1 MHTFLYIYRRVQLF
15 WNRLYRWGYAPF
27 SKGIIVL
34 PIVLGV
40 RGKYKL
46 LEDCQM
52 NSDQME
58 HSQLIVSEET
68 LNKYVNTYEHYV
80 LEDQIRQR

>member
-1 MHTFLYIYRRVQLF
+1 
-15 WNRLYRWGYAPF
+15 
-27 SKGIIVL
+27 
-34 PIVLGV
+34 
-40 RGKYKL
+40 
-46 LEDCQM
+46 M
-52 NSDQME
+52 NSNQME

>member
-1 MHTFLYIYRRVQLF
+1 M
-15 WNRLYRWGYAPF
+15 PF
-27 SKGIIVL
+27 SKGIVVL
-34 PIVLGV
+34 PRILGV

-52 NSDQME
+52 NSNQME